1 MKHVTIKDVA
11 KALNVS
17 ISTIS
22 RAFNDKYDI
31 HPDTKNM
38 ILEKAKEMGYSPNPI
53 AQRLTQHKSSLIGVV
68 VPEFVNAF
76 SQKSLWPSKGS
87 WTKTAIRFSSCPRK
101 SQQAKN

>member
-31 HPDTKNM
+31 HPDTK
-38 ILEKAKEMGYSPNPI
+38 
-53 AQRLTQHKSSLIGVV
+53 T
-68 VPEFVNAF
+68 
-76 SQKSLWPSKGS
+76 
-87 WTKTAIRFSSCPRK
+87 
-101 SQQAKN
+101 